1 MAICEIHHTVM
12 RNERSPFGQGTAV
25 SWCTT
30 HSMQVPDAQTQGLC
44 PLGRIEEA
52 AALAIE
58 RIDQQTEQSI
68 RRLMAMQVQLIR
80 QMEMQHG
87 KED

>member
-1 MAICEIHHTVM
+1 MAICEIHHTVL

-30 HSMQVPDAQTQGLC
+30 HSMQVSDAQRQGLC

-52 AALAIE
+52 TEQALARIQALAIE
-58 RIDQQTEQSI
+58 VLNADKR
-68 RRLMAMQVQLIR
+68 
-80 QMEMQHG
+80 
-87 KED
+87 